1 MESVCWPRHGSLSC
15 LCNVLVAFLARFPA
29 IQAVQVVLVDEVL
42 DVALDERRVY
52 VEQVTQL
59 LSDLNITTPE
69 EGGVGEQETR
79 KEGEFC

>member
-1 MESVCWPRHGSLSC
+1 M
-15 LCNVLVAFLARFPA
+15 
-29 IQAVQVVLVDEVL
+29 QVVLVDEVL

-69 EGGVGEQETR
+69 EGGGGGARNTKGR
-79 KEGEFC
+79 RILLS